1 MKCTRLGIIVPRANR
16 SLNVVTICTD
26 EWQRNTQSALLRELI
41 KGGDSSESLPICC
54 LYATKNFQ
62 QHKVTLSRVLSTWL
76 ADAPQEQP
84 TDRRN
89 AVTLC
94 HLTAPTDRV

>member
-1 MKCTRLGIIVPRANR
+1 MKCTRLGILAPRAKR

-62 QHKVTLSRVLSTWL
+62 QHMVALSRTFS
-76 ADAPQEQP
+76 QQP
-84 TDRRN
+84 LNR
-89 AVTLC
+89 
-94 HLTAPTDRV
+94 

>member
-1 MKCTRLGIIVPRANR
+1 MKCTRLGILAPRAKR

-62 QHKVTLSRVLSTWL
+62 QHKVSLTLVLSNNSQQIECNVFFIEAYL
-76 ADAPQEQP
+76 S
-84 TDRRN
+84 
-89 AVTLC
+89 C
-94 HLTAPTDRV
+94 